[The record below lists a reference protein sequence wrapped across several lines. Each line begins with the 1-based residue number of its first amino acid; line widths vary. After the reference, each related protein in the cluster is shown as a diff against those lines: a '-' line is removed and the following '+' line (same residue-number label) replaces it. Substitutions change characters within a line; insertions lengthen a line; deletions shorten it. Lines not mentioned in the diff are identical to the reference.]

1 LSWWEAPVTT
11 GPWDQLAAGAPGRG
25 GLRASDADREQ
36 VIDALK
42 AAFVQG
48 RLSKEDLEVRAGL
61 ALASRTW
68 AELTAIT
75 AEIPAAPIEAQL
87 PSQLAW
93 ADTRTRANKKVA
105 AWGAC
110 AIILPPA
117 LGAAF
122 FTFYGG
128 YLVVLLF
135 AFIGLIVSG
144 GPSVPQRPGP
154 LPLRGDGNGLRGYA
168 YTRERRTSGDTR
180 LGTHVRD
187 RPHAST
193 GRPPGAARP
202 GRA

>member
-1 LSWWEAPVTT
+1 MTT
-11 GPWDQLAAGAPGRG
+11 GPWDPVAAGAAGRG

-42 AAFVQG
+42 VAFVQG
-48 RLSKEDLEVRAGL
+48 RLSKDELEVRAGL

-75 AEIPAAPIEAQL
+75 AEIPGALVEAQL
-87 PSQLAW
+87 PSTPAR
-93 ADTRTRANKKVA
+93 AGTRKRVNKKVA

-122 FTFYGG
+122 LTFYGG
-128 YLVVLLF
+128 YLVLLLF
-135 AFIGLIVSG
+135 AFIGLMVSG

-154 LPLRGDGNGLRGYA
+154 LPVRG
-168 YTRERRTSGDTR
+168 RR
-180 LGTHVRD
+180 
-187 RPHAST
+187 
-193 GRPPGAARP
+193 
-202 GRA
+202 